1 MLIFSQRTLAELWA
15 KQSVWGE
22 MCRFTPRVRP
32 NSNLQEWAWKRCKYC
47 GHLKTSWNYM
57 VPRLD
62 QFSVAEQC
70 SAGCSH
76 HAFAKASVSFCKEIH
91 QWSKFAGE
99 VFPGH
104 RKEALTALV
113 VFIQPY
119 ANILFT
125 CFKKERGWN
134 RCWFLKGWKYQ
145 KRVGLAALSWCQ
157 KEEVWF

>member
-1 MLIFSQRTLAELWA
+1 MKCLFSWGFVFLRSCILIFIVSGLVMSVFYNLLSPSWPIRALADCRAGDFPVPNGKQMLFMLIFSQRTLAELWA

-76 HAFAKASVSFCKEIH
+76 DAFAKASVSFCKEIH
-91 QWSKFAGE
+91 QWSKFA
-99 VFPGH
+99 
-104 RKEALTALV
+104 
-113 VFIQPY
+113 
-119 ANILFT
+119 
-125 CFKKERGWN
+125 
-134 RCWFLKGWKYQ
+134 
-145 KRVGLAALSWCQ
+145 S
-157 KEEVWF
+157 